1 MALLTPDHCAES
13 HLYAAKPVASNFDG
27 ASDTGRAMIEGGMR
41 LTLLILVLGI
51 PLSACGS
58 VAGGAQSF
66 GAGLGAA
73 AGAPL
78 DDLNLRREY
87 IPTILL
93 QAEANPYDL
102 RNLNQCATIGAEI
115 ARLNEALGPDTD
127 EPPAPDGSSLSE
139 RAADAAAA
147 TALGAIRDAATDFI
161 PGRSWI
167 RRLSGAEQHSR
178 HVQSAIQAG
187 RMRRAFLKGVGMQR
201 NCAPPAAPGWFRPRG
216 RSQR

>member
-1 MALLTPDHCAES
+1 
-13 HLYAAKPVASNFDG
+13 
-27 ASDTGRAMIEGGMR
+27 MR
-41 LTLLILVLGI
+41 TLILITAVSAA
-51 PLSACGS
+51 LSGCGS
-58 VAGGAQSF
+58 VSDF
-66 GAGLGAA
+66 GAGVGAA
-73 AGAPL
+73 ATAPL
-78 DDLNLRREY
+78 EDFNLRREY
-87 IPTILL
+87 IPTVLL

-102 RNLNQCATIGAEI
+102 RNLNQCSTIAAEI

-127 EPPAPDGSSLSE
+127 EPPSPDGSFLSE
-139 RAADAAAA
+139 RAADAASAA
-147 TALGAIRDAATDFI
+147 ALDAIRDATTDFV

-187 RMRRAFLKGVGMQR
+187 RMRRAFLKGTGMQR

>member
-1 MALLTPDHCAES
+1 
-13 HLYAAKPVASNFDG
+13 
-27 ASDTGRAMIEGGMR
+27 MR
-41 LTLLILVLGI
+41 SVGLILALCI
-51 PLSACGS
+51 PLSACGAM
-58 VAGGAQSF
+58 AGGAQQF

-73 AGAPL
+73 ATAPL
-78 DDLNLRREY
+78 DDLNLRRRY
-87 IPTILL
+87 IPTVLL

-102 RNLNQCATIGAEI
+102 RNLNQCRTIAAEI
-115 ARLNEALGPDTD
+115 ARLDEALGPDTD
-127 EPPAPDGSSLSE
+127 EPPSPDGSTRSE
-139 RAADAAAA
+139 QAADAAASL
-147 TALGAIRDAATDFI
+147 ALDAVRDTTTDFI

-201 NCAPPAAPGWFRPRG
+201 NCAPPAAPAWFRPRG